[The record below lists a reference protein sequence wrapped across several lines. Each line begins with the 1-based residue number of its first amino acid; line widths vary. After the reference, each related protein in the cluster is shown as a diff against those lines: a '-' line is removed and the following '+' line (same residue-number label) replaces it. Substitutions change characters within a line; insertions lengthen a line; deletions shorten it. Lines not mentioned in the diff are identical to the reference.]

1 MKFRKRLG
9 IWMDHTHAHLKEY
22 HYEVLN
28 PNNHDIQ
35 NPMDRTK
42 DHLVKGES
50 FLHNAAQPLQSEYYK
65 SLAKEILAFNEVLLF
80 GPSEAKDE
88 LFNLIKDDLLYA
100 DIKINVKNSGPL
112 SEKQEREVIKLHFK

>member
-22 HYEVLN
+22 HYEGVHPDQPDSNN
-28 PNNHDIQ
+28 PINNK
-35 NPMDRTK
+35 K

-50 FLHNAAQPLQSEYYK
+50 FLHNAAQPLQSDYYK
-65 SLAKEILAFNEVLLF
+65 LLAKEILEFNEVLLF
-80 GPSEAKDE
+80 GPAEAKDE
-88 LFNLIKDDLLYA
+88 LFSLIKDDLLYA
-100 DIKINVKNSGPL
+100 NIKINVKNSGPL